1 MNEIKKKQ
9 KNINAMINKEI
20 LDSIILEKII
30 VQKRFEKEQELKTV
44 HSNLDGVLSVDNNLD
59 DFKFELPKIII
70 INEDDYKNNLALADA
85 DIDFHII
92 SSGPAPSYSDEVQV
106 MGVVPHPYSDK
117 IQVTGVSQP
126 YIINDVEFED
136 LETIKYASNDDVDVS
151 SSMDKMEYDD
161 VMITHVTP
169 LHPGKRLERLQ
180 KIKNIKNEIDNE
192 ISLIVDSIIVG
203 DDDDDVVITG
213 QTPLHPKKRL
223 ERPQKMKDI

>member
-1 MNEIKKKQ
+1 
-9 KNINAMINKEI
+9 MINKKI
-20 LDSIILEKII
+20 LDSISLEKII

-70 INEDDYKNNLALADA
+70 INEDDYKNNSALADA

-136 LETIKYASNDDVDVS
+136 PETIKYASNDDVDVS

-169 LHPGKRLERLQ
+169 LHPRKRLERLQ
-180 KIKNIKNEIDNE
+180 KIRNIKNEIDNE
-192 ISLIVDSIIVG
+192 
-203 DDDDDVVITG
+203 DDDDVVITG